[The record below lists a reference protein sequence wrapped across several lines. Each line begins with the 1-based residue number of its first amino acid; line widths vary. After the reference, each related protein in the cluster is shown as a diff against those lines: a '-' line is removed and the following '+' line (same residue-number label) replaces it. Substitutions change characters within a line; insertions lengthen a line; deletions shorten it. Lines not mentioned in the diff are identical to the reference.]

1 MKKLAVGFLIG
12 ILVLAATGLL
22 LAEKNSA
29 SGMWKLDA
37 AKSKFNPGPGPK
49 SATLT
54 IDASGAG
61 VKTTYDE
68 IEADDSHIGY
78 EYSTMEDEGKEY
90 PLSGTARAALLGGAE
105 TVAVRHVGSNSLVV
119 HFMKSGQIVATNN
132 TVVSKDGKTLK
143 VTSQGADAKGQ
154 GLSSMT
160 VWNKQ

>member
-1 MKKLAVGFLIG
+1 MKKLAQRFQVG
-12 ILVLAATGLL
+12 ILALGAAALL
-22 LAEKNSA
+22 FAQTSQT
-29 SGMWKLDA
+29 SGVWKLDV

-68 IEADDSHIGY
+68 IEPDDSHVGY
-78 EYSTMEDEGKEY
+78 EYSTAGDGKDS
-90 PLSGTARAALLGGAE
+90 PVTGTAQTAQLGGAE
-105 TVAVRHVGSNSLVV
+105 TVVVRHAGSNSVVV

-132 TVVSKDGKTLK
+132 TVASKDGKTLK
-143 VTSQGADAKGQ
+143 ITSQGADAKGQ
-154 GLSSMT
+154 ALSSMT

>member
-1 MKKLAVGFLIG
+1 MKKLAGLVLFG
-12 ILVLAATGLL
+12 ILVLAAVGLL
-22 LAEKNSA
+22 LAQKNSA
-29 SGMWKLDA
+29 SGVWKLDVE
-37 AKSKFNPGPGPK
+37 KSKFNPGPGPK

-78 EYSTMEDEGKEY
+78 EYSTTEGDGKDC
-90 PLSGTARAALLGGAE
+90 PVSGAARTALLGGAE
-105 TVAVRHVGSNSLVV
+105 TVVVRHAGSNSLVV

-143 VTSQGADAKGQ
+143 ITSQGADAKGQ
-154 GLSSMT
+154 PLSSMT

>member
-1 MKKLAVGFLIG
+1 MKKIAVGFLSG
-12 ILVLAATGLL
+12 ILVLAAAGLL
-22 LAEKNSA
+22 LAQKNSV
-29 SGMWKLDA
+29 SGGWKLDA
-37 AKSKFNPGPGPK
+37 EKSKFNPGPGPK

-54 IDASGAG
+54 IDTSGAG

-78 EYSTMEDEGKEY
+78 EYSTTEDGKDY
-90 PLSGTARAALLGGAE
+90 PVSGTARTAILGGAE
-105 TVAVRHVGSNSLVV
+105 TVVVRHASNSLVV

-143 VTSQGADAKGQ
+143 ITSQGADAKGQ
-154 GLSSMT
+154 PLSSMT

>member
-12 ILVLAATGLL
+12 ILALAATGLL
-22 LAEKNSA
+22 LAQKNSI
-29 SGMWKLDA
+29 SGVWKLDA

-54 IDASGAG
+54 IDTSGAG

-78 EYSTMEDEGKEY
+78 DYATTEDNGKDY
-90 PLSGTARAALLGGAE
+90 PLSGTARTALLGGAE
-105 TVAVRHVGSNSLVV
+105 TVVVRHAGSSSLVV

-143 VTSQGADAKGQ
+143 ISSQGADPKGQ
-154 GLSSMT
+154 SLSSMT